1 MKCKEEERMS
11 KNYEKVKGYYEKGF
25 WTIEMVQNAIG
36 KWITED
42 EYVVITGKQLE
53 ELA

>member
-1 MKCKEEERMS
+1 MS
-11 KNYEKVKGYYEKGF
+11 KNFEKVKGYYEKGF

-42 EYVVITGKQLE
+42 EYVVITGKKLE